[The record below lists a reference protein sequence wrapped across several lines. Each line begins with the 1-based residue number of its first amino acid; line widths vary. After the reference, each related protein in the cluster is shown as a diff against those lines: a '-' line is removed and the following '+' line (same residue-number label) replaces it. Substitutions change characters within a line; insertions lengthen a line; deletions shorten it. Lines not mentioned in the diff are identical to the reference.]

1 MRASDEHGS
10 SAGRTQA
17 WCASAL
23 TQMSA
28 RAAAGLVASVWPGL
42 PSVIAYNAADLAV
55 SALLVC
61 PGLDAW
67 LNGRPM
73 PRVLILLVAGSGGM
87 AATALLL
94 RPRKS

>member
-1 MRASDEHGS
+1 M
-10 SAGRTQA
+10 
-17 WCASAL
+17 
-23 TQMSA
+23 

-94 RPRKS
+94 RQRKS